1 MGIINVN
8 KMTDAAQID
17 CEGTLKV
24 TLELSAAPDISAN
37 PTDIVLVLDRSGS
50 MLGSPLANLKAGAD
64 TFIDI
69 IDETTDSQKDGVIG
83 GGSHIGIVS
92 FDGTAAADV
101 PLSTSVSELKTA
113 VDGLTAGGSTNHAD
127 AFAKAVESFDPASSN
142 ERVIVMFTDGKTTA
156 GPTPGPVAEAAKAE
170 GIIIYCIGLVGS
182 DGINVDDLNDWATDP
197 DSAHVAVT
205 PDEEELEALFAELA
219 KNISKPGATQ
229 ITIDEILNPDFQI
242 VSIDPP
248 SKGSAEKIDTNSL
261 QWKISELG
269 VRGNE
274 DAVLEFYVRHVG
286 QTGGV
291 KSVNQSLLY
300 SDKENHS
307 VTFPDPSVNVMCDAE
322 VDQEKCPDPVEF
334 SLDGCQDSLE
344 VDLGDVYLESRGRIL
359 QLDVTL
365 KKICPNR
372 RTALAIVLTE
382 VDCDGK
388 EHSRGMKTLTVPA
401 HHYPGCRDIKVKC
414 IKFVVPE
421 DLNVC
426 GSGMCKE
433 KKFKARVIANSIDTD
448 FKCCETAVTL

>member
-1 MGIINVN
+1 
-8 KMTDAAQID
+8 
-17 CEGTLKV
+17 
-24 TLELSAAPDISAN
+24 
-37 PTDIVLVLDRSGS
+37 
-50 MLGSPLANLKAGAD
+50 
-64 TFIDI
+64 
-69 IDETTDSQKDGVIG
+69 
-83 GGSHIGIVS
+83 
-92 FDGTAAADV
+92 
-101 PLSTSVSELKTA
+101 
-113 VDGLTAGGSTNHAD
+113 
-127 AFAKAVESFDPASSN
+127 
-142 ERVIVMFTDGKTTA
+142 
-156 GPTPGPVAEAAKAE
+156 
-170 GIIIYCIGLVGS
+170 
-182 DGINVDDLNDWATDP
+182 
-197 DSAHVAVT
+197 
-205 PDEEELEALFAELA
+205 
-219 KNISKPGATQ
+219 
-229 ITIDEILNPDFQI
+229 
-242 VSIDPP
+242 
-248 SKGSAEKIDTNSL
+248 
-261 QWKISELG
+261 
-269 VRGNE
+269 
-274 DAVLEFYVRHVG
+274 
-286 QTGGV
+286 
-291 KSVNQSLLY
+291 
-300 SDKENHS
+300 
-307 VTFPDPSVNVMCDAE
+307 MCDAE